1 MPSSSSMEIE
11 LLVGASP
18 YAIDRT
24 QAQWL
29 ARRIRATCLDSSHR
43 PLDAQARAC
52 LQLAD
57 VLAEDLTR
65 GSSPEPVEL
74 GLSHARGLT
83 AHVLGSGAAQEHDLV
98 ELYEALL
105 RLRSTRP
112 PRLSFSR
119 VR

>member
-1 MPSSSSMEIE
+1 MPSSSSMQIE

-29 ARRIRATCLDSSHR
+29 VRRIRATCLDAGHR
-43 PLDAQARAC
+43 PRDAQAQAC

-65 GSSPEPVEL
+65 GMSPEPIELDHSHAL
-74 GLSHARGLT
+74 GLT
-83 AHVLGSGAAQEHDLV
+83 QHVLASDAAQENDV
-98 ELYEALL
+98 KKLYEALL
-105 RLRSTRP
+105 RLR
-112 PRLSFSR
+112 
-119 VR
+119 